1 MMWWIVA
8 IALGTSLA
16 LAYVNAP
23 GLAWTAACGALLVAL
38 AWFAPVFSLTAM
50 IAAFAVFA
58 AIAAVL
64 NVPALRRA
72 LISNPLLAIYRRILP
87 PMSQTEQEAIDA
99 GTVWWEGE
107 LFSGKPD
114 WNVLHA
120 YPQPRLSPAEISF
133 LDNEVEQLCAMVT
146 DWETAHVYQ
155 DLPPPVWQFVKDKGF
170 LGMIIPKQY
179 GGLEFSAYLH
189 SQVVMKLG
197 SRSCTLAVSVMVPNS
212 LGPAELLI
220 HYGTGEQKNY
230 YLPRLAK
237 GIDVPAFALTNPM
250 AGSDAAAIPDVGIV
264 CRGMWEGKEILG
276 MRVTWDKRYI
286 TLGPICTVLGLA
298 FKLHDPDHLLGA
310 QLDAQFGTHFG
321 DREDLGIT
329 CALVPTHTPGVNIGR
344 RHWPL
349 NATFQNGPNWGT
361 DVFMPLDWIIGG
373 PQMAGQGWRMLMECL
388 AAGRSISLPSLSTGF
403 AKLAARSVG
412 AYARVRS
419 QFKTPIGKFEG
430 VEEALTRI
438 AASTYMMDA
447 TRIMTAS
454 AVDLGEKPAVASAI
468 AKLHVTEVCRHVII
482 DAMDILG
489 GKGIML
495 GPNNLMGRAYEQ
507 VPIGITVEG
516 ANILTRSLIVFGQGA
531 IRCHPFVLKEI
542 EATRE
547 ADHAKASELFDAA
560 LFGHIRFAISNFART
575 LVMGLTGSHFVR
587 TPQAIDPRTR
597 RYYQQLTRMSASFA
611 FLADVSMLVMGGG
624 LKRREKLSARL
635 GDILSQMY
643 MCSAALKRY
652 EGQGRNTADAPLLH
666 WAIWDALYKA
676 QTAMYGVISNYP
688 NKFVGWCLRRVI
700 YPFGSM
706 FHVPSDDLG
715 RNAARMLIEPST
727 DTHRGR
733 ERLTAGMYLP
743 RAGAHE
749 DLPAEPLATLEA
761 ALGAAPGAEAVDAKI
776 RAAQKDGRLPQMA
789 HNATM
794 QAAVDAHIISTAE
807 AAHFV
812 RFERLRAEVVKVDH
826 FSQDFDRAILATA
839 QRADTA
845 NAITA
850 ASSAS
855 ITAAHASAGER
866 AAHTA
871 AARAAA

>member
-1 MMWWIVA
+1 MLWWIVLA
-8 IALGTSLA
+8 ALAALLA
-16 LAYVNAP
+16 LAYINAP
-23 GLAWTAACGALLVAL
+23 GLAWTAVCGAVLVAL
-38 AWFAPVFSLTAM
+38 AWFAPVFSLTLTM
-50 IAAFAVFA
+50 AAFAVLV
-58 AIAAVL
+58 AIAAVFNL
-64 NVPALRRA
+64 APLRRA
-72 LISNPLLAIYRRILP
+72 LISNPLLTIYRKILP

-107 LFSGKPD
+107 LFSGKPV
-114 WNVLHA
+114 WNLLHA
-120 YPQPRLSPAEISF
+120 YPQPRLSPAEIAF
-133 LDNEVEQLCAMVT
+133 LDNEVEQVCAMCT
-146 DWETAHVYQ
+146 DWDTAQVYQ
-155 DLPPPVWQFVKDKGF
+155 DLPPQVWQFIKDKGF
-170 LGMIIPKQY
+170 LGMIIPKKY

-220 HYGTGEQKNY
+220 HYGTEAQKDY

-264 CRGMWEGKEILG
+264 CRGIWEGKEILG

-298 FKLHDPDHLLGA
+298 IKLHDPEHLLGSEA
-310 QLDAQFGTHFG
+310 
-321 DREDLGIT
+321 DLGIT
-329 CALVPTHTPGVNIGR
+329 CVLVPTDTPGVNIGR

-349 NATFQNGPNWGT
+349 NATFQNGPNWGR

-419 QFKTPIGKFEG
+419 QFKTSIGKFEG

-438 AASTYMMDA
+438 AAGTYMMDA

-468 AKLHVTEVCRHVII
+468 AKLHVTETCRHLLI

-495 GPNNLMGRAYEQ
+495 GPNNLIGRAYEQ

-542 EATRE
+542 EAVRE
-547 ADHAKASELFDAA
+547 PDPQKASQLFDAA
-560 LFGHIRFAISNFART
+560 LFGHIGFAISNFARA

-635 GDILSQMY
+635 GDVLSQMY

-652 EGQGRNTADAPLLH
+652 EGQGRNHADAPLLH
-666 WAIWDALYKA
+666 WALWDALYKA

-688 NKFVGWCLRRVI
+688 SRFTGWCLRRVI
-700 YPFGSM
+700 YPLGAM
-706 FHVPSDDLG
+706 FHAPSDDLG
-715 RNAARMLIEPST
+715 RIAARLLIEASS
-727 DTHRGR
+727 DTNKGR
-733 ERLTAGMYLP
+733 DRLTAGIYLP
-743 RAGAHE
+743 KMQAHE
-749 DLPAEPLATLEA
+749 DLPSEPLAALEA
-761 ALGAAPGAEAVDAKI
+761 ALAAAPGAEATEAKI
-776 RAAQKDGRLPQMA
+776 RGAQKSGNLPQME
-789 HNATM
+789 HNALL
-794 QAAVDAHIISTAE
+794 QRAQDAAVITAEE
-807 AAHFV
+807 AAHLA
-812 RFERLRAEVVKVDH
+812 RFERLRAEVIRVDH
-826 FSQDFDRAILATA
+826 FPQDFGRSEMSM
-839 QRADTA
+839 
-845 NAITA
+845 A
-850 ASSAS
+850 AP
-855 ITAAHASAGER
+855 
-866 AAHTA
+866 
-871 AARAAA
+871 ARAAA